1 MPLKGER
8 PKVVTRCPRGTASAT
23 STPPVL
29 PVAPSTKSF
38 IRARSP
44 APFDIF
50 NFRSPARP
58 ERRHLAA
65 VGLEHHAV
73 GGIRS
78 RDGEIVSAGDVL
90 VRRRG
95 DAGIKLLDTGLGV
108 ADARAGRRRDR
119 SALTSTRATRPSWS
133 ITQSPRGAF
142 VSTAYLHP
150 LVTPLG
156 AA

>member
-44 APFDIF
+44 APFDVF

-65 VGLEHHAV
+65 VGFEHDA
-73 GGIRS
+73 IRRIGS

-90 VRRRG
+90 VRRDC
-95 DAGIKLLDTGLGV
+95 DARIKLLDPGFGV
-108 ADARAGRRRDR
+108 ADARAG
-119 SALTSTRATRPSWS
+119 
-133 ITQSPRGAF
+133 
-142 VSTAYLHP
+142 
-150 LVTPLG
+150 
-156 AA
+156 